1 MPIIAVAGTK
11 GGSGKTAI
19 CAALAAEAAKVSKR
33 VAIYDADP
41 QKTIT
46 QFVDARGRKKKV
58 DNPKVFKGADTVTDA
73 IEALTIDGWDWIFI
87 DGLPGSLLV
96 TEEIISVSDFVI
108 VPAKPSPS
116 DITANQDAV
125 DAAVEAGKPY
135 LIVLN
140 QATRKD
146 GKLVEMAT
154 DILGKFGVGPD
165 NISKTVIVSR
175 DAFSMALFLGKDVT
189 EVDPKA
195 ATDIADLWKDV
206 LERVQPKKGKHPR
219 ARGKT
224 EHA

>member
-1 MPIIAVAGTK
+1 MPIIAIAGTK

-19 CAALAAEAAKVSKR
+19 CAALAAEAAKMSKR

-73 IEALTIDGWDWIFI
+73 IEALLIDGWDWVFI

-96 TEEIISVSDFVI
+96 TEEMISVADFVI
-108 VPAKPSPS
+108 IPAKPSPS

-125 DAAVEAGKPY
+125 DAAIEAGKPY

-140 QATRKD
+140 QAARKD
-146 GKLVEMAT
+146 GKLVELAT
-154 DILGKFGVGPD
+154 DILGKFGISAE
-165 NISKTVIVSR
+165 NISKTVIVTR

-189 EVDPKA
+189 EVDAKA
-195 ATDIADLWKDV
+195 GEEIKELWADV
-206 LERVQPKKGKHPR
+206 LERVQPKKGKAAR
-219 ARGKT
+219 ARKT
-224 EHA
+224 ERV